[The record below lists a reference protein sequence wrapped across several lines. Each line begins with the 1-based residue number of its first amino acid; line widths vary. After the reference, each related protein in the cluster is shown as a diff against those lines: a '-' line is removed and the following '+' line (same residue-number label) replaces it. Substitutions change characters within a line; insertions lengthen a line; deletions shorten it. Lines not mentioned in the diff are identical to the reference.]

1 MILFRKQRYVFNIT
15 AIVSILMNNIG
26 DNKLDLM
33 KSSQDT
39 VDAYQ
44 YLIFHQIEV
53 N

>member
-1 MILFRKQRYVFNIT
+1 MSLFRIQQFVVNIS
-15 AIVSILMNNIG
+15 AIVSILMNNII

-39 VDAYQ
+39 KDAYQ
-44 YLIFHQIEV
+44 YLISHQIDV

>member
-1 MILFRKQRYVFNIT
+1 MSLFRIQQFVVKIS
-15 AIVSILMNNIG
+15 AIVSILMNNII

-44 YLIFHQIEV
+44 YVIFHQIEV

>member
-1 MILFRKQRYVFNIT
+1 MILFRNKQYVFNIK

-33 KSSQDT
+33 KSSQET

-44 YLIFHQIEV
+44 YLIFHQIDV